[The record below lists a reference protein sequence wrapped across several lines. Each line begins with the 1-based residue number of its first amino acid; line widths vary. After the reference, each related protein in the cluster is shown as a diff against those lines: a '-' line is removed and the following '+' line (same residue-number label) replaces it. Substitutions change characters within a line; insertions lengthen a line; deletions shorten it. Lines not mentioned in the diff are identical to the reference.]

1 MSQQSQEVLISTSVF
16 KEDLIRLL
24 YRFDAKKPWQSFK
37 EGAPHRTSMEKGK
50 QATSSKLKKIYVTKK
65 NRFQRRKNAAFNN
78 INQLLLTCCE
88 SGCLFRRGPACNM
101 KALIRDQRNML
112 YQKTYNEQNYVFSKL
127 MKVGVTP
134 SGKREVSYTIPT
146 LGVVCKTA
154 FRKCYGISDSKIR
167 VLLKKMDLAGP
178 SIELDKRGR
187 TNPRRLLP
195 EARHKVID
203 FILSHEASESHY
215 CRARTHGRKY
225 FNAKLSLTKM
235 WREFVSKNPDLKTT
249 SLRRKNKGH
258 VISFSTFRNLFIEEL
273 RDLFSFRKARQDTC
287 QTCDKLE
294 NGLKGLENEK
304 KRTGNKAIDVQ
315 ISKLLAEKALH
326 KRESE
331 VRFASLKY
339 DFNVLASKLEISE

>member
-1 MSQQSQEVLISTSVF
+1 
-16 KEDLIRLL
+16 
-24 YRFDAKKPWQSFK
+24 
-37 EGAPHRTSMEKGK
+37 
-50 QATSSKLKKIYVTKK
+50 
-65 NRFQRRKNAAFNN
+65 
-78 INQLLLTCCE
+78 
-88 SGCLFRRGPACNM
+88 
-101 KALIRDQRNML
+101 ML
-112 YQKTYNEQNYVFSKL
+112 YHKTYNEQNYVFSKL

-225 FNAKLSLTKM
+225 TCKYTSVLGLLVILKSL
-235 WREFVSKNPDLKTT
+235 F
-249 SLRRKNKGH
+249 
-258 VISFSTFRNLFIEEL
+258 F
-273 RDLFSFRKARQDTC
+273 
-287 QTCDKLE
+287 
-294 NGLKGLENEK
+294 NGLIAVQARNQGGCTGCV
-304 KRTGNKAIDVQ
+304 RTLPTGPKSPHFDTQ
-315 ISKLLAEKALH
+315 YPS
-326 KRESE
+326 
-331 VRFASLKY
+331 
-339 DFNVLASKLEISE
+339 